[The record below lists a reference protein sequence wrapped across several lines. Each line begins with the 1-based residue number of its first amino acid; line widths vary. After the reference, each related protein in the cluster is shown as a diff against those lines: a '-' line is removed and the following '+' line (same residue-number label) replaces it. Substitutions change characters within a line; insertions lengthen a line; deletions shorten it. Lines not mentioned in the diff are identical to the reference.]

1 MGTYMNLF
9 DVPMGHIAK
18 HAAPVDTY
26 APVGISKSDI
36 VDK

>member
-18 HAAPVDTY
+18 HAAPVDIY
-26 APVGISKSDI
+26 APVGIKI
-36 VDK
+36 RYHR